1 MFLCSGFRLGVR
13 RAMAHALTILHFERS
28 APPNSAASMVICLY
42 LGDILLEHLLL
53 FFSMEHHQF
62 RFLLLFNT
70 ISFRCSINNHKVPF
84 RSLTNIINR
93 TFTTVIQLPQLSH
106 PRLEATLL
114 TCFRSPTTS
123 RLSSSLSSRAS
134 VLTARITLRL
144 ESSLWHQSRQ

>member
-1 MFLCSGFRLGVR
+1 MFLYSGFRLGVQ

-28 APPNSAASMVICLY
+28 APPISAASMVICLY

-53 FFSMEHHQF
+53 FFPVEHHQF

-70 ISFRCSINNHKVPF
+70 IFFRCSINNHKVSF

-93 TFTTVIQLPQLSH
+93 TFTTVIQLPQLSA
-106 PRLEATLL
+106 PPNATLL
-114 TCFRSPTTS
+114 TCSRSPTTS
-123 RLSSSLSSRAS
+123 RLSSSPSSRAS
-134 VLTARITLRL
+134 VLTARITLPL